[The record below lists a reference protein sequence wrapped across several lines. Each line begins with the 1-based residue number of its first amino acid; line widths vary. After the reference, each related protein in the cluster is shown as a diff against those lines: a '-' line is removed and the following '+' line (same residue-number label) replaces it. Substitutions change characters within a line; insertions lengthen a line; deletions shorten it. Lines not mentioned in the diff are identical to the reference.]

1 MMAASKK
8 KSEAAR
14 LVKRYARNWQSDT
27 SVLFFYWPKQSRSL
41 SDSRGWRNELQ
52 LLMGNV
58 IKSHCRRACRME
70 VIVEA
75 IFENYSLIQSVG
87 KFSGFILDVHL
98 SKMYS
103 I

>member
-1 MMAASKK
+1 
-8 KSEAAR
+8 
-14 LVKRYARNWQSDT
+14 
-27 SVLFFYWPKQSRSL
+27 
-41 SDSRGWRNELQ
+41 
-52 LLMGNV
+52 
-58 IKSHCRRACRME
+58 ME

-87 KFSGFILDVHL
+87 KFNGFILDVHL